1 MNLSNSNI
9 YGVQKG
15 EKKEEGETFSTSMP
29 IATKSIDVRGVLKN
43 RLTEKTGEKLTEKTE
58 LK

>member
-1 MNLSNSNI
+1 
-9 YGVQKG
+9 
-15 EKKEEGETFSTSMP
+15 MP

>member
-1 MNLSNSNI
+1 MMNLSNSNI

-29 IATKSIDVRGVLKN
+29 IATKSIDVIVASLSNAPG
-43 RLTEKTGEKLTEKTE
+43 
-58 LK
+58 

>member
-1 MNLSNSNI
+1 MASK
-9 YGVQKG
+9 KG